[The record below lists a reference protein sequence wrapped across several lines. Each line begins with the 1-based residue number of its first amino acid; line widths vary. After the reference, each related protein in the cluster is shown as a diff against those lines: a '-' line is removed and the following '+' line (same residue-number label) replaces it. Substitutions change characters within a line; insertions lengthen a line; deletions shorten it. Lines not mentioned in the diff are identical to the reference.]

1 MENKIDVS
9 SFGKNIPARRKE
21 LGLNQAQLAE
31 IIWEQEIN
39 RTNSTNAPSAIKE
52 QKRKNIC
59 NYENGKFPKDGAIYY
74 RLCEVL
80 DCDMDYLFGLIDTPK
95 HAHADIMEETGLSEL
110 AVANLLAYA
119 GAPDEGKMDELIT
132 GSLHDNLRAYE
143 IGRFAKIRFIELL
156 LENSDELERLA
167 VAAYDYRRQMQLY
180 EGSPLHDINGI
191 RHDQFAGVAKEEAK
205 EALSALLEKIKWDTF
220 SEEFTGK

>member
-1 MENKIDVS
+1 MENKKDAS

-31 IIWEQEIN
+31 KIWEQEIN
-39 RTNSTNAPSAIKE
+39 STLNANAPSAIKE

-95 HAHADIMEETGLSEL
+95 HAHTDIMEETGLSEP
-110 AVANLLAYA
+110 AVANLLVCA
-119 GAPDEGKMDELIT
+119 GAPDECKIDELLT
-132 GSLHDNLRAYE
+132 ECPHDNLRAYE

-167 VAAYDYRRQMQLY
+167 VSAYDYRRQMQLY
-180 EGSPLHDINGI
+180 ERSPLHDIEGI